1 MNNDKLL
8 NELLSKIEA
17 LKLDP
22 NEHYLL
28 NFRFKQ
34 SMPIDSINRFGKQ
47 AAELVKSI
55 GVKNIIINI
64 LAPNTYDL
72 HVIKIDENGKATY
85 INEDNLEV
93 TTVDA

>member
-1 MNNDKLL
+1 MSD
-8 NELLSKIEA
+8 NEILSKIEA

-28 NFRFKQ
+28 NFKFTHAASVDTMQ
-34 SMPIDSINRFGKQ
+34 TFGKQ
-47 AAELVKSI
+47 VAKLAKSI
-55 GVKNIIINI
+55 GVKNIMINL

-85 INEDNLEV
+85 LNEDSLEV